1 MTTLMLEQPLTP
13 DADAAPTE
21 VGNKIS
27 YAANYGRPDE
37 VHAAFSWLRA
47 NQPVSK
53 VYTKDFRPYWAITK
67 HADILEIER
76 QDSLFLNG
84 ARPLILSPA
93 ATQEALERL
102 SKEAPS
108 GGGKSIVA
116 MDGDDHRKYRALTHA
131 WFMPGNIKKLEER
144 IRTIA
149 RAHVE
154 RMLDCGGRCDFH
166 ADVALHYPI
175 QVVMEILGLPSEDEP
190 RMLKLTQQLFG
201 ARDPDL
207 SRSAGAMQDPIAAA
221 AVIQSVINDFNI
233 YFTQLTVDRRA
244 NPKDD
249 VASVIANAKIDG
261 VLISQADANA
271 YYQVLATAGHDTT
284 SASTAGAIWALAE
297 RPDQLAKVQ
306 ANPSLIPAL
315 IEEAIRWVTPV
326 KHFMRTAVDDYEL
339 RGRKIRA
346 GDWLLLS
353 YMSGNRDE
361 EVFEDAFEFR
371 VDRVPNKHVAFGY
384 GAHVCLG
391 MHLARLETRV
401 LFEELLPKIK
411 TLSLD
416 GDPKW
421 AQTNFVSGPKRL
433 PIQFEVA

>member
-1 MTTLMLEQPLTP
+1 MLEAPLSP
-13 DADAAPTE
+13 DADAAPAE
-21 VGNKIS
+21 IAAKIS
-27 YAANYGRPDE
+27 YAANYGKPDE
-37 VHAAFSWLRA
+37 VHAAFAWLRA

-53 VYTKDFRPYWAITK
+53 IYTEDFRPYWAITK

-76 QDSLFLNG
+76 QDALFLNG

-93 ATQEALERL
+93 VTQEALARL
-102 SKEAPS
+102 SAKAPS
-108 GGGKSIVA
+108 GAGKSIVA

-131 WFMPGNIKKLEER
+131 WFMPGNVRKLEER
-144 IRTIA
+144 MGIIA

-154 RMLDCGGRCDFH
+154 RMAARGGRCDFH

-175 QVVMEILGLPSEDEP
+175 QVVMEILGLPPEDEP

-207 SRSAGAMQDPIAAA
+207 SRSAGDMQDPVAAA
-221 AVIQSVINDFNI
+221 AVIQSVINDFNA
-233 YFTQLTVDRRA
+233 YFTQLTIDRRA
-244 NPKDD
+244 SPRDD
-249 VASVIANAKIDG
+249 VASVIANALVDG
-261 VLISQADANA
+261 ELISQADANA

-284 SASTAGAIWALAE
+284 SASTAGAIWAMAE
-297 RPDQLAKVQ
+297 RPDELAKVQ
-306 ANPSLIPAL
+306 ADPSLVAGL

-326 KHFMRTAVDDYEL
+326 KHFMRTATQDYEL
-339 RGRKIRA
+339 RGRTIRA

-361 EVFEDAFEFR
+361 EVFEDPFEFR
-371 VDRVPNKHVAFGY
+371 VDRKPNKHISFGY

-391 MHLARLETRV
+391 MHLARLEMRV
-401 LFEELLPKIK
+401 LFEALLPKIK
-411 TLSLD
+411 SLALD

-433 PIQFEVA
+433 PIRFELA